1 VLFDIEILLQKIHT
15 LGLISLIQN
24 LKVKKAG
31 LFAVIENIEELKV
44 LSSIRKLEKI
54 KILLEFS
61 HIFISIN

>member
-15 LGLISLIQN
+15 LGLISSIQN

>member
-1 VLFDIEILLQKIHT
+1 MLFDIEILLQKIHT
-15 LGLISLIQN
+15 LGLISSIQN
-24 LKVKKAG
+24 LKVKN
-31 LFAVIENIEELKV
+31 AVLYPAIEYIEELKV

>member
-1 VLFDIEILLQKIHT
+1 MLFDIEILLQKIHI
-15 LGLISLIQN
+15 LGLISSIQN

>member
-1 VLFDIEILLQKIHT
+1 MLFDIEILLQKIHT
-15 LGLISLIQN
+15 LGLISSIQN

-31 LFAVIENIEELKV
+31 LFAVIEYIEELKV